1 MPKKRVPKSKRSSK
15 QPVNRPMV
23 LTGATNRGQRR
34 YQEDRHLMISAEE
47 GLILAVM
54 DGHGG
59 ADCSEKLE
67 KNFCMVWD
75 TIYSPDKT
83 PELLFKELFDKFDM
97 LTSSMETGST
107 MSVVFIPKANTGKET
122 QAHVAILGDSP
133 VVIQQPD
140 GTWLPS
146 PEHNVR
152 TNLPERKAAQARG
165 GYYSQNGY
173 ICYGPEGHGL
183 QMSRAF
189 GDRDLGKI
197 LSRIPEVYTVELGN
211 WVLVGS
217 DGLLSP
223 GHDDS
228 AVQML
233 LDVVKMIEEQDC
245 NAEELVNYAVGI
257 PTGDNATAIL
267 WRRA

>member
-1 MPKKRVPKSKRSSK
+1 
-15 QPVNRPMV
+15 
-23 LTGATNRGQRR
+23 
-34 YQEDRHLMISAEE
+34 MISAEE

-59 ADCSEKLE
+59 AECSEKLE
-67 KNFCMVWD
+67 QNFCMVWD
-75 TIYSPDKT
+75 AVYSPDKT
-83 PELLFKELFDKFDM
+83 PELLFRELFDKFDI
-97 LTSSMETGST
+97 LTSDMEMGST

-133 VVIQQPD
+133 VIVQQPD
-140 GTWLPS
+140 GTWFPS

-152 TNLPERKAAQARG
+152 TNLAEREAAKQRG
-165 GYYSQNGY
+165 GYYSHNGY

-183 QMSRAF
+183 QMSRAL

-197 LSRIPEVYTVELGN
+197 LSRIPEIYSVDLGN

-223 GHDDS
+223 GHDETYL
-228 AVQML
+228 AMIL
-233 LDVVKMIEEQDC
+233 EIVKKIEEQDA
-245 NAEELVNYAVGI
+245 NAEDLVNYAVSI
-257 PTGDNATAIL
+257 PTGDNVTAIL
-267 WRRA
+267 WRRS